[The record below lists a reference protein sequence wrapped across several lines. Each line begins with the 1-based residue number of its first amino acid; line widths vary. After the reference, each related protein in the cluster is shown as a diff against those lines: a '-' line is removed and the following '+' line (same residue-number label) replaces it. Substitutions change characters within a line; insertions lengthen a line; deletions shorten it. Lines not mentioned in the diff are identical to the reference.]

1 VRYAQAIARL
11 FALQS
16 RGVRL
21 GESRMRAALAQRGHP
36 EQGQRF
42 IHVAG
47 TNGKGSVSAMLAAC
61 LTRAGYR
68 TGLYTSPHLH
78 RFVERIRIDGRPIR
92 ESDAAQRITELL
104 RAFAHQGE
112 TGNTFFELTTL
123 LALEVFRDQ
132 RCDVVVLEV
141 GLGGRLDATNAIT
154 PVASVITRI
163 ALDHTHILGDNV
175 RAIARE
181 KAGIVKP
188 GVPLVC
194 AVRDPQAHAVIA
206 ARARRIGTQ
215 VQWIDRDFEVLPGKH
230 RGCFDVR
237 VGSRVFTEL
246 HASLAGEHQ
255 HDNAACAVAVL
266 ERLRGLG
273 IDVPESALRF
283 GLSHVRWPGRL
294 ERVGKHPEFVF
305 DAAHNPDGCTAL
317 VHFLKHEDPWQR
329 TAKGRRVLVF
339 GAMVDKDF
347 RPMLRMLAPLVDK
360 IIYCP
365 PQMPR
370 AATHAQLARVQEG
383 AFARSVPDA
392 LARARRSAG
401 PKGQVIV
408 TGSIFLLAPARA
420 HLLGLRSDPPI
431 RM

>member
-1 VRYAQAIARL
+1 
-11 FALQS
+11 
-16 RGVRL
+16 
-21 GESRMRAALAQRGHP
+21 MRAVLALRGNP

-42 IHVAG
+42 VHVAG
-47 TNGKGSVSAMLAAC
+47 TNGKGSVSAMVAAC

-78 RFVERIRIDGRPIR
+78 RFVERIRIDGRPIS
-92 ESDAAQRITELL
+92 ESDAARRITELL
-104 RAFAHQGE
+104 GAFAHQSE

-123 LALEVFRDQ
+123 LALEAFRDQ

-141 GLGGRLDATNAIT
+141 GLGGRLDATNAVT
-154 PVASVITRI
+154 PIASVITRI
-163 ALDHTHILGDNV
+163 ALDHTHILGDNL

-194 AVRDPQAHAVIA
+194 AVREPQARAVIA
-206 ARARRIGTQ
+206 ARARRVGAEA
-215 VQWIDRDFEVLPGKH
+215 QWIDRDFEALPGKKPH
-230 RGCFDVR
+230 RVDVR
-237 VGSRVFTEL
+237 VGSRVFADL
-246 HASLAGEHQ
+246 HTALAGEHQ
-255 HDNAACAVAVL
+255 RDNAACAVAVI
-266 ERLRGLG
+266 ERLRSLG
-273 IDVPESALRF
+273 IDVPEPALRH

-305 DAAHNPDGCTAL
+305 DAAHNPDGCKAL
-317 VHFLKHEDPWQR
+317 VRFLTHEDPWKR
-329 TAKGRRVLVF
+329 CAKGRRVLVF

-365 PQMPR
+365 PEMPR
-370 AATHAQLARVQEG
+370 AATHAQLARVHKG

-401 PKGQVIV
+401 PEGQVIV